1 MKHKTLLATLG
12 LAAAMIFAVPSK
24 AHAGVFI
31 GVNIGRPVV
40 VARPP
45 VVYVAPRPYYP
56 YAYYPRPVVVEP
68 AYYPPARVYYRRHW
82 CPRPYAYRP
91 YYGPR
96 YFRR

>member
-1 MKHKTLLATLG
+1 MKNKTFLAALG
-12 LAAAMIFAVPSK
+12 LAAAIIFAVPSK
-24 AHAGVFI
+24 AHAGVFV

-56 YAYYPRPVVVEP
+56 YGYYRRPVVFAPAYVPRPVV
-68 AYYPPARVYYRRHW
+68 YRRGYW
-82 CPRPYAYRP
+82 RPRPYAYRP

>member
-1 MKHKTLLATLG
+1 MKNKTLLATLG
-12 LAAAMIFAVPSK
+12 LAAAMVFAMPSK
-24 AHAGVFI
+24 AHAEVFV

-45 VVYVAPRPYYP
+45 VVYVAPRPYYR
-56 YAYYPRPVVVEP
+56 AYYPRPVVVVP
-68 AYYPPARVYYRRHW
+68 AYAPPARFFYRGR
-82 CPRPYAYRP
+82 RSASPYAYRP

>member
-12 LAAAMIFAVPSK
+12 LAAAIIFAVPSK
-24 AHAGVFI
+24 AHAGVFVD
-31 GVNIGRPVV
+31 VNIGRPIV

-56 YAYYPRPVVVEP
+56 YAYYPRPVVV
-68 AYYPPARVYYRRHW
+68 APPARYFYHGRW
-82 CPRPYAYRP
+82 CGRPYAYRP

>member
-12 LAAAMIFAVPSK
+12 LAAAMIFAMPSK
-24 AHAGVFI
+24 AHAGVFV

-56 YAYYPRPVVVEP
+56 YAYYPRPVVLAP
-68 AYYPPARVYYRRHW
+68 AYVAPPRFFYRGRW
-82 CPRPYAYRP
+82 CARPYAYP
-91 YYGPR
+91 SHYGPR
-96 YFRR
+96 YSRR